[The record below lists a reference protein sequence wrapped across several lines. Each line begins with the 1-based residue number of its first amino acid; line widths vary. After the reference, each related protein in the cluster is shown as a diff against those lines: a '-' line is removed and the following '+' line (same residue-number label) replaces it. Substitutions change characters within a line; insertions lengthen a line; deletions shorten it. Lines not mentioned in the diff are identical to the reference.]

1 MKEAAKTDREAAKLV
16 DREKKAGLQKSHK
29 SKATE
34 QEATKALKKVTT
46 SDREAAK
53 LMEKERPEEVT

>member
-1 MKEAAKTDREAAKLV
+1 MV

-34 QEATKALKKVTT
+34 QEAAKALKKVAT
-46 SDREAAK
+46 SDREAVK
-53 LMEKERPEEVT
+53 LM